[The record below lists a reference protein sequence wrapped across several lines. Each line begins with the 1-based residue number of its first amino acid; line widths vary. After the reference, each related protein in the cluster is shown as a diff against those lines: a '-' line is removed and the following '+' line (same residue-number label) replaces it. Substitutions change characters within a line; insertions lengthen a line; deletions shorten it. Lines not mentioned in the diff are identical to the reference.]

1 MRTPLDGA
9 PTFLIMLPTLQRLQN
24 WYQAHC
30 NGAWEHKAGVTIET
44 LDNPGWSV
52 RIQLAGTSLEGRE
65 FTEISDMDPDSDWI
79 RCWLEDSSFLGVGG
93 PRQLERILTTFLD
106 WAEAA
111 SD

>member
-1 MRTPLDGA
+1 
-9 PTFLIMLPTLQRLQN
+9 MLATLQRLQN

-44 LDNPGWSV
+44 LDTPGWSV
-52 RIQLAGTSLEGRE
+52 RIQLTGTRLEGRE
-65 FTEISDMDPDSDWI
+65 FTEISDMDPESDWI
-79 RCWLEDSSFLGVGG
+79 RCWREDGSFLGVGG